1 MAWQATQSPPPA
13 PSATFSVQEATTTRE
28 ATREAAE
35 GLLMELIR
43 DVLGENPPVLVH
55 PRVKEGNASRL
66 LVDLSGDFD
75 LLVVGSRDP
84 AGVAERVLRSVSQYV
99 ATHAKCTVVV
109 VR

>member
-1 MAWQATQSPPPA
+1 MY
-13 PSATFSVQEATTTRE
+13 
-28 ATREAAE
+28 
-35 GLLMELIR
+35 
-43 DVLGENPPVLVH
+43 

-84 AGVAERVLRSVSQYV
+84 AGVAERVLGSVSQYV

-109 VR
+109 VC